1 MAEEMMNTKEVA
13 RYLGVHEKHV
23 YAMISQKKLPATR
36 ITGKWVFPR
45 KLIDEWVESSAV
57 SGLEQ
62 SVRRTRKVEGGL
74 VASGNNDLVL
84 DLLLTEARMVYPDFC
99 LLSAHTGG
107 VEGLKALNMGY
118 ADIAWA
124 HLFDPESGQY
134 NIPFLQVYAPTIRP
148 AVINLYYRD
157 LGFLV
162 AANNPLG
169 VNGFEDLA
177 RKGVRFV
184 NRQKGSDTRTLIDH
198 HLARLGID
206 PLNIRGYENEVHTHL
221 DIGLSVFSNETDV
234 GIATPAVSRL
244 FGLSFIPVTR
254 ERFDMILDQHTFFQG
269 GVQALMEVLKSEGF
283 REKVARLGNYD
294 CKDSGRILY
303 AP

>member
-1 MAEEMMNTKEVA
+1 
-13 RYLGVHEKHV
+13 
-23 YAMISQKKLPATR
+23 
-36 ITGKWVFPR
+36 
-45 KLIDEWVESSAV
+45 
-57 SGLEQ
+57 
-62 SVRRTRKVEGGL
+62 
-74 VASGNNDLVL
+74 
-84 DLLLTEARMVYPDFC
+84 
-99 LLSAHTGG
+99 
-107 VEGLKALNMGY
+107 
-118 ADIAWA
+118 
-124 HLFDPESGQY
+124 
-134 NIPFLQVYAPTIRP
+134 
-148 AVINLYYRD
+148 
-157 LGFLV
+157 
-162 AANNPLG
+162 
-169 VNGFEDLA
+169 
-177 RKGVRFV
+177 
-184 NRQKGSDTRTLIDH
+184 
-198 HLARLGID
+198 LARLGID